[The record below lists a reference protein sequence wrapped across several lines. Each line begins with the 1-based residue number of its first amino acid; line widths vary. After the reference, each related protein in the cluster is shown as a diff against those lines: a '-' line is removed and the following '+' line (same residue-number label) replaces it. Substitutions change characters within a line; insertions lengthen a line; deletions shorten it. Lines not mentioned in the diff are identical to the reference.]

1 MRGATVLAVAR
12 LLCCP
17 ISIHAPLAGCDRCG
31 SLAPACRPYFNP
43 RTPCGVRPARGRAWP
58 WAWHFNPR
66 TPCGVRQQVAVP
78 VLPVGQFQS
87 THPLRGAT
95 RVRVGHFLRRDD
107 FNPRTPC
114 GVRRGLALGTSYSSI
129 SIHAPLAGCD
139 APCQSSFCLLLL
151 FQSTHPLRGATGYF
165 FFIASMIPF
174 QSTHPLRGA
183 TRCGRLRS
191 WWWANF
197 NPRTP
202 CGVRLLSVNRSA
214 RRCAFQSTHP
224 LRGATSRSSPTG
236 CRCPFQSTHPLRGAT
251 LLQNIIL
258 KYNRFQSTH
267 PLRGA
272 TRQGRARYPPRQ
284 DFNPRT
290 PCGVRPM
297 VVLLSMSAAR
307 ISIHAPLA
315 GCDAEQGKPL
325 LLIAIS
331 IHAPLAGCD
340 ASTLLLVLMPA
351 RFQSTHPLRGA
362 TTSPSSGSS

>member
-1 MRGATVLAVAR
+1 MCLPVLAEK
-12 LLCCP
+12 
-17 ISIHAPLAGCDRCG
+17 ISIHAPLAGCD
-31 SLAPACRPYFNP
+31 SSAWLQAAD
-43 RTPCGVRPARGRAWP
+43 GR
-58 WAWHFNPR
+58 
-66 TPCGVRQQVAVP
+66 
-78 VLPVGQFQS
+78 
-87 THPLRGAT
+87 
-95 RVRVGHFLRRDD
+95 
-107 FNPRTPC
+107 
-114 GVRRGLALGTSYSSI
+114 I

-139 APCQSSFCLLLL
+139 
-151 FQSTHPLRGATGYF
+151 
-165 FFIASMIPF
+165 
-174 QSTHPLRGA
+174 
-183 TRCGRLRS
+183 RCGRLRS

-290 PCGVRPM
+290 PCGVRH
-297 VVLLSMSAAR
+297 LAKQSGSIICR
-307 ISIHAPLA
+307 HISIHAPLA
-315 GCDAEQGKPL
+315 GCDVIRRWTGY
-325 LLIAIS
+325 
-331 IHAPLAGCD
+331 
-340 ASTLLLVLMPA
+340 
-351 RFQSTHPLRGA
+351 
-362 TTSPSSGSS
+362 